1 MFFSYKLMEPSI
13 EVVGASIEAVKT
25 SMDSTEASSFLQS
38 LPLASTNI
46 HRLPVT
52 SAKSPYACISYH
64 ELQAL
69 PPWGQEGRSFPSI
82 CIYRIPSVCLGSNG
96 VVGDSKKCFVAR
108 GSPGGG
114 TEMPSLTTGLILGGE
129 HRINIIRSS
138 ASYPYYIIRL
148 RRRHWDL

>member
-1 MFFSYKLMEPSI
+1 MEPSI
-13 EVVGASIEAVKT
+13 KVIGASIARSKNSRIQQKQSFSVIPSTGFPPT
-25 SMDSTEASSFLQS
+25 STGFRL
-38 LPLASTNI
+38 LPQNLHVYI
-46 HRLPVT
+46 
-52 SAKSPYACISYH
+52 CISYH